1 MLTYLNLST
10 PEISIIWSY
19 HAHVSCSSLILPFFL
34 FASSPFPSLFL
45 PVFLQHT
52 HFYMWAHPTLPL
64 LFFSLPSSPPFL
76 LLPLS
81 ISSLPLPYSFLLLS
95 SSSFSSHMYTVFS
108 VDLEV
113 REGQTLHVN
122 MLPNPSH
129 LEAVSPV
136 SMGKTRARQLSQRA
150 GPYSSGPYSSQF
162 SSSDNKPEFES
173 KVHKRRNITQH
184 FSFIYCNCFSFLPYL
199 HSGPES
205 PGAWRYIISWPG
217 SFSRVLHSLLPP
229 SLWRGWH
236 SAPRGEQPDWVH
248 HWVGPCKVGLH

>member
-19 HAHVSCSSLILPFFL
+19 HAHVSCSSLILPFFTYKSVCV
-34 FASSPFPSLFL
+34 AEKREGKGRGKGR
-45 PVFLQHT
+45 QREKN
-52 HFYMWAHPTLPL
+52 PTLPL
-64 LFFSLPSSPPFL
+64 LFFFTSLLSSFPSPTSLHFLTPPFL
-76 LLPLS
+76 FLS
-81 ISSLPLPYSFLLLS
+81 SPLLL
-95 SSSFSSHMYTVFS
+95 FLFLTHVHIVFS
-108 VDLEV
+108 VNLEV

-150 GPYSSGPYSSQF
+150 GPYSSGPYSSHF

-184 FSFIYCNCFSFLPYL
+184 LSFIYWNCFSILPNL

-205 PGAWRYIISWPG
+205 PGAWRYVISWPG

-236 SAPRGEQPDWVH
+236 SAPCGEQPDWVH